1 MALFRRTTPEEREEQ
16 EQKALRYGKALDAHE
31 RAEREHERA
40 VEEWRAAND
49 KWEKYLETPKGA
61 ANAARHAGHKVFQ
74 YMDVLDVT
82 KALVVPLVGAFTE
95 GKSGPVTAKR
105 PVIEQIESQ
114 GWKLENVGYVFQ
126 ETGSESRDKFLAS
139 GQQIAVSG
147 RVLAYYLF
155 RATSLAPL
163 EPAVPMPPPKPG
175 PAPVFDYR
183 ITRDSE

>member
-1 MALFRRTTPEEREEQ
+1 MALFRRTTPEEREER
-16 EQKALRYGKALDAHE
+16 EQKALRDKQTREAHE
-31 RAEREHERA
+31 RARREHQRA
-40 VEEWRAAND
+40 VDDWREATD
-49 KWEKYLETPKGA
+49 KWDKYLETPEGA
-61 ANAARHAGHKVFQ
+61 ANAARQAGHRVFQ

-114 GWKLENVGYVFQ
+114 GWKLENIGYVFQ

-155 RATSLAPL
+155 RATGLPPV
-163 EPAVPMPPPKPG
+163 EPAVPLPPPKPG
-175 PAPVFDYR
+175 PGP
-183 ITRDSE
+183 